1 MVKSLAKVKS
11 IFICENC
18 GYESP
23 KWLGK
28 CPDCNNWNTFEESLV
43 EKKSSVAAVA
53 KKVSL
58 TMKPVKKLSDITSI
72 CNIGMTEQYAYG
84 LVVAV
89 AFNAACG
96 KAVAESVVFQPRNVK
111 AFHQPMIVVAVGAW
125 LCRFLL
131 VGQYIEVCVYHL
143 FQRFHHSQKFFVH
156 RYLTA

>member
-53 KKVSL
+53 KKVSF
-58 TMKPVKKLSDITSI
+58 TMKPVKKLSDITSS
-72 CNIGMTEQYAYG
+72 NT
-84 LVVAV
+84 LVVTKLGI
-89 AFNAACG
+89 G
-96 KAVAESVVFQPRNVK
+96 K
-111 AFHQPMIVVAVGAW
+111 
-125 LCRFLL
+125 
-131 VGQYIEVCVYHL
+131 
-143 FQRFHHSQKFFVH
+143 
-156 RYLTA
+156 

>member
-58 TMKPVKKLSDITSI
+58 TVKHSTVRQRFPSKFVFSEIALILI
-72 CNIGMTEQYAYG
+72 RGF
-84 LVVAV
+84 
-89 AFNAACG
+89 FNAIDSG
-96 KAVAESVVFQPRNVK
+96 
-111 AFHQPMIVVAVGAW
+111 
-125 LCRFLL
+125 
-131 VGQYIEVCVYHL
+131 
-143 FQRFHHSQKFFVH
+143 
-156 RYLTA
+156 RYQV